1 MAAIVRFEDEDEA
14 IALANEGEFGLGASV
29 WARDIGR
36 ANRVARAIRSGTV
49 AINTPYAIF
58 PGVPFGGYKQSG
70 YGRELGMETM
80 RLYSETKSVLTF
92 IGRKPMNPFG
102 V

>member
-1 MAAIVRFEDEDEA
+1 M
-14 IALANEGEFGLGASV
+14 
-29 WARDIGR
+29 
-36 ANRVARAIRSGTV
+36 VARYRTCQSRCPGNCSGTV

-80 RLYSETKSVLTF
+80 AAYSETKSVLTYV
-92 IGRKPMNPFG
+92 GEKPMDPFR